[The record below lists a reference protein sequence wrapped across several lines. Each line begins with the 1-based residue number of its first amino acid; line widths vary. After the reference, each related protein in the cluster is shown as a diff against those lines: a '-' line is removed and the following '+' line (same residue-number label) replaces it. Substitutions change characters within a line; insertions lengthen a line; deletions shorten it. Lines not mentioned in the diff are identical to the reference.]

1 MLVVVGDFKS
11 QKRDSKIV
19 FKKLRDLGFM
29 EAFTDLENGIWE
41 ERRRGVIER
50 AGIIT
55 EKGILPAGSGVPRYE
70 DADTG

>member
-1 MLVVVGDFKS
+1 MVVIGDFKS
-11 QKRDSKIV
+11 QKRDLKIV

-50 AGIIT
+50 AGITT
-55 EKGILPAGSGVPRYE
+55 EKGILSAWIRGPQI
-70 DADTG
+70 